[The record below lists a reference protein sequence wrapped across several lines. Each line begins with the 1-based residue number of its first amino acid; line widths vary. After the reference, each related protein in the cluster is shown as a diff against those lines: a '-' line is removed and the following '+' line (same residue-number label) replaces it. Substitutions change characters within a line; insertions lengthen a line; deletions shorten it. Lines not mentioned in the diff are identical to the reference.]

1 MTSATGWVYA
11 DPRVLSLDEV
21 IRKALDNSYELK
33 IARVDV
39 QISKTDVLTARSD
52 YFPNI
57 QARLN
62 TEYLKDLDN
71 TFRPVTSV
79 GNTIIPS
86 GTRFQNSMG
95 LTLNQKITDFGAR
108 GQKVRMAKSEVRAKQ
123 AVYDQM
129 LRDLKI
135 KMIELYEDALTNYRS
150 IKANEAILALAQQG
164 YQMKKRLNAAGNT
177 SAVDVVTEAIQV
189 AQGLDELETLRHK
202 YEESLHNL
210 SFYTHEAYNPA
221 ETELADLETGA
232 LETLAPFSA
241 INSPEALRFDAQIE
255 QKEHEIAYLKRQKLP
270 QINFYSYYN
279 FYGFDPDNWGDSVR
293 NFSHRTVQFG
303 LTMSA
308 PIFDGFKNK
317 AAVDKAKLE
326 KEKLMLQKTR
336 VLAELAHRAEGFQQK
351 VHTQTVLLGTKAVI
365 LNKTQDKLTMDNRL
379 SEQQVI
385 DRTQT
390 IQDHI
395 ARIHRQLDTEKALIQ
410 QISAAKKLKVL
421 EGGI

>member
-1 MTSATGWVYA
+1 MRNWQKYSQRAIRFFGIACFCFLTSATGWVYA

-177 SAVDVVTEAIQV
+177 SAVDVVTEAIQFLH
-189 AQGLDELETLRHK
+189 AR
-202 YEESLHNL
+202 SLQ
-210 SFYTHEAYNPA
+210 PC
-221 ETELADLETGA
+221 
-232 LETLAPFSA
+232 
-241 INSPEALRFDAQIE
+241 
-255 QKEHEIAYLKRQKLP
+255 
-270 QINFYSYYN
+270 
-279 FYGFDPDNWGDSVR
+279 
-293 NFSHRTVQFG
+293 
-303 LTMSA
+303 
-308 PIFDGFKNK
+308 
-317 AAVDKAKLE
+317 
-326 KEKLMLQKTR
+326 
-336 VLAELAHRAEGFQQK
+336 
-351 VHTQTVLLGTKAVI
+351 
-365 LNKTQDKLTMDNRL
+365 
-379 SEQQVI
+379 
-385 DRTQT
+385 
-390 IQDHI
+390 
-395 ARIHRQLDTEKALIQ
+395 
-410 QISAAKKLKVL
+410 
-421 EGGI
+421 

>member
-1 MTSATGWVYA
+1 
-11 DPRVLSLDEV
+11 
-21 IRKALDNSYELK
+21 
-33 IARVDV
+33 
-39 QISKTDVLTARSD
+39 
-52 YFPNI
+52 
-57 QARLN
+57 
-62 TEYLKDLDN
+62 
-71 TFRPVTSV
+71 
-79 GNTIIPS
+79 
-86 GTRFQNSMG
+86 
-95 LTLNQKITDFGAR
+95 
-108 GQKVRMAKSEVRAKQ
+108 
-123 AVYDQM
+123 
-129 LRDLKI
+129 
-135 KMIELYEDALTNYRS
+135 
-150 IKANEAILALAQQG
+150 
-164 YQMKKRLNAAGNT
+164 
-177 SAVDVVTEAIQV
+177 
-189 AQGLDELETLRHK
+189 
-202 YEESLHNL
+202 
-210 SFYTHEAYNPA
+210 
-221 ETELADLETGA
+221 LADLETGA